1 MKKYQQGF
9 TLIELM
15 IVIAILGIL
24 IAIAL
29 PAYQDY
35 SIRTKNAECLS
46 VAAAPKLAVS
56 ETLQS
61 NGAFPTGFASAGY
74 VPADTKYCDSASN
87 YTGGG
92 AGATSASFDI
102 ITQSTGG
109 VVTYKFTATT
119 VASATKWVCKGTG
132 KASQMP
138 SECR

>member
-46 VAAAPKLAVS
+46 VAAAPKLAIS

-61 NGAFPTGFASAGY
+61 NGSWPASFAAAGYTPAATKYCAAATGFA
-74 VPADTKYCDSASN
+74 T
-87 YTGGG
+87 T
-92 AGATSASFDI
+92 ATSASFDI
-102 ITQSTGG
+102 ATTVPNGI
-109 VVTYKFTATT
+109 VTYKFTATT
-119 VASATKWVCKGTG
+119 TASATTWICKGTG
-132 KASQMP
+132 KAAQMP
-138 SECR
+138 AECR